1 MKWGNGC
8 ETGKILDLRGR
19 FLLGEQK
26 YEKDWQEVVTMKQ
39 GEIEC
44 VVFGVGVIDVI
55 EYHCLCCGSGQRI
68 SRCGCG
74 CMVF

>member
-39 GEIEC
+39 GKKLS
-44 VVFGVGVIDVI
+44 VLFLVLGFIDVI

-68 SRCGCG
+68 SR
-74 CMVF
+74 

>member
-26 YEKDWQEVVTMKQ
+26 YETADFEMWLRMY
-39 GEIEC
+39 GIL
-44 VVFGVGVIDVI
+44 I
-55 EYHCLCCGSGQRI
+55 LLP
-68 SRCGCG
+68 
-74 CMVF
+74 M